1 MAGQV
6 NRKNRKMKP
15 FYITIAFIFSFL
27 FAQAVSAQSI
37 STPIAAATYHKES
50 TFTVPVLLAS
60 PDQAINAFEVTVTYP
75 DNLVFVGS
83 DEGGSIISFWI
94 DKPSSEN
101 ASSKNTP
108 NSIVFSGA
116 MPSGFTEVYNPLNK
130 KKSPGL
136 LTKLIFKAKQ
146 EGSGTIAATSAL
158 YANDGFGTAVPATGF
173 SVSIAVDETTEAT
186 DYVWSDVVPPE
197 LFVPSVSKDDSIYG
211 GKYALYFNAIDKD
224 SGIAGYEVREGERKW
239 KAATSPYLLQDQQL
253 HSAITVRATDKAGN
267 AIIATLEAPAG
278 AANHFAQSL
287 MVYLLIFILL
297 SLVFVFRKRIFKVQ

>member
-1 MAGQV
+1 
-6 NRKNRKMKP
+6 MKADRLLVFGLINLLVKTP
-15 FYITIAFIFSFL
+15 
-27 FAQAVSAQSI
+27 AQKTLQTLSYFREQCLQ
-37 STPIAAATYHKES
+37 
-50 TFTVPVLLAS
+50 VLLRS
-60 PDQAINAFEVTVTYP
+60 TTH
-75 DNLVFVGS
+75 S
-83 DEGGSIISFWI
+83 
-94 DKPSSEN
+94 
-101 ASSKNTP
+101 TR
-108 NSIVFSGA
+108 
-116 MPSGFTEVYNPLNK
+116 